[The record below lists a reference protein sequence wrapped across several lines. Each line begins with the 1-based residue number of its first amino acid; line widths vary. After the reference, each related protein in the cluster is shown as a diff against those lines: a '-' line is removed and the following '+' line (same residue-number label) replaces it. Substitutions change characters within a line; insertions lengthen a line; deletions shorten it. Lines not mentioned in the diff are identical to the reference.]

1 MEVKKCSIDPL
12 TYCLAKIHIDI
23 NNESDKLRKAYRSSQ
38 FPVREQGNQEFCVW
52 RSILSDIIED
62 FPIKLKKK
70 KTLKTCKTKE
80 GTSLQKHTLAAL
92 DSLIAVNPMKQNLIS
107 FIQKH

>member
-70 KTLKTCKTKE
+70 KHLKHARQKKEPHYKNTL
-80 GTSLQKHTLAAL
+80 LQ
-92 DSLIAVNPMKQNLIS
+92 P
-107 FIQKH
+107 